1 MTNLENALLII
12 LFCILCAITAAFLI
26 AVINALRIKGTYKT
40 PKEFRL
46 GIDDINSQI
55 HASHLARIIQI
66 PSVSV
71 RGSNDFSQIKKMHKT
86 LEELYPNIHNK
97 LEKIDIDGAL
107 LFKWRGKSTKSNP
120 ILLMSHMDVV
130 EATGNWKFSPFS
142 GTIHDGKIW
151 GRGAVDTKGALCA
164 ILEAVE
170 HLVSIDFV
178 PSCDVYIASSN
189 NEEITGD
196 GAVKTVEYLYKQGIR
211 FDLVMDEGGA
221 VMCGTMGIKE
231 PSAMV
236 GIVEKGRANIQF
248 IAHSTGGHASIP
260 FNNNPFAKLSRVI
273 DKIDKNPPFKR
284 KLTTPVKN
292 MYKAMCPY
300 LSFKYRL
307 VLGNLWLF
315 GWILPFVCSKMGGQA
330 AALVQSTCVF
340 TMAEGSSGANVIP
353 ETATATANVRFI
365 LHENEE
371 KTLAKLQKIADKN
384 NVEMLK
390 ISGYDICP
398 SADTNTYAYK
408 QVIRQIKDTFG
419 DIPIVPYVM
428 LAGTDAR
435 HYTKICDC
443 VLRFVPLIF
452 SEEQQ
457 KSAHAIDENLDV
469 SSLARGVTF
478 YIDFIKNY
486 NK

>member
-1 MTNLENALLII
+1 MENVIII
-12 LFCILCAITAAFLI
+12 LLCLAGFIVVAFLV
-26 AVINALRIKGTYKT
+26 AVINAIRIKGSYKE

-46 GIDDINSQI
+46 GIDDINSQL
-55 HASHLARIIQI
+55 HASHLARMIQV
-66 PSVSV
+66 PSVSI
-71 RGSNDFSQIKKMHKT
+71 RDSNDFSQIKKMHKV
-86 LEELYPNIHNK
+86 LEELYPNIHNR

-107 LFKWRGKSTKSNP
+107 LFKWRGKSSKALP

-130 EATGNWKFSPFS
+130 EATGSWKFSPFS
-142 GTIHDGKIW
+142 GKISDGKIW

-170 HLVSIDFV
+170 HLVSINYV

-221 VMCGTMGIKE
+221 VMCGTMGINE

-236 GIVEKGRANIQF
+236 GIVEKGRANVKF
-248 IAHSTGGHASIP
+248 IAHSSGGHASIP
-260 FNNNPFAKLSRVI
+260 FNNNPFAQLSKVVSELDR
-273 DKIDKNPPFKR
+273 KPPFKK
-284 KLTTPVKN
+284 KLTKPVKR
-292 MYKAMCPY
+292 MYKAMSPY

-315 GWILPFVCSKMGGQA
+315 GGILPAVCSKMGGQA

-353 ETATATANVRFI
+353 ETATCTANVRFI

-371 KTLAKLQKIADKN
+371 KTLNKLKKVADKY
-384 NVEMLK
+384 NVEMEK

-398 SADTNTYAYK
+398 TADTNTYAYK
-408 QVIRQIKDTFG
+408 QVLKQIKETFG

-428 LAGTDAR
+428 LAGTDSR

-443 VLRFVPLIF
+443 VIRFVPLIF

-457 KSAHAIDENLDV
+457 KSAHAINENLDV

-478 YIDFIKNY
+478 YVDFIKNY
-486 NK
+486 GK